1 MNTNGRKKKIILG
14 IVLAVVTVLAAA
26 LITAAVY
33 WNSMLNMIGDA
44 EETVETLSQEEI
56 DALLGTTVP
65 ETTSPEETWPVVVS
79 DKNITNIMLV
89 GQNWRED
96 EQNKLSDTM
105 ILCSINRETK
115 TMTMVSILRDLYV
128 PLPAYAGH
136 GPGRN
141 RINVCYALGSTW
153 KRTSEG
159 GMEMLALCVEQ
170 NFGVHVDHTIEVGFE
185 TFTAII
191 DAMGGVEVEVT
202 EEEAKY
208 MTEEVG
214 YVGEIQPGL
223 QTLWGTD
230 ALAYARIRKI
240 DSDRQRSE
248 RQRTVITSLIDK
260 CRDMSLL
267 ELHDLAKSVLPMIIT
282 DMTNEE
288 ITNYIWE
295 FLPMVRDLKL
305 NAVTIPAD
313 NETLPN
319 SMWGKTID
327 LYGYQS
333 YVIECNT
340 KLNGSYLRQ
349 ALGIEDAAEE

>member
-1 MNTNGRKKKIILG
+1 MEGRGKKRLRTA
-14 IVLAVVTVLAAA
+14 LFVLAAIVMA
-26 LITAAVY
+26 AAIAAVIS
-33 WNSMLNMIGDA
+33 WNSMLNLIGDA
-44 EETVETLSQEEI
+44 EETVETLSQEEL

-65 ETTSPEETWPVVVS
+65 ETTTPEDTWPVVES
-79 DKNITNIMLV
+79 DENITNIMLV

-115 TMTMVSILRDLYV
+115 TMTMVSILRDLYI

-191 DAMGGVEVEVT
+191 DAMGGVEVDVT
-202 EEEAKY
+202 EEEARY

-214 YVGEIQPGL
+214 YVGKIQPGL
-223 QTLWGTD
+223 QTLYGSE

-240 DSDRQRSE
+240 DSDRQRSV

-260 CRDMSLL
+260 CRDMGLMDLL
-267 ELHDLAKSVLPMIIT
+267 ALSREILPMIIT
-282 DMTNEE
+282 DMTNQE
-288 ITNYIWE
+288 ITNYLWE
-295 FLPMVRDLKL
+295 LIPLVKDLKI
-305 NAVTIPAD
+305 NSITIPVD

-319 SMWGKTID
+319 SMWSKTID
-327 LYGYQS
+327 LYGYPS
-333 YVIECNT
+333 SVIECNT
-340 KLNGSYLRQ
+340 KLNGTYLRQ
-349 ALGIEDAAEE
+349 ALGLEEAGEE

>member
-1 MNTNGRKKKIILG
+1 MDGRKKKWLLTG
-14 IVLAVVTVLAAA
+14 LAVF
-26 LITAAVY
+26 AVVVAVGVIAVMIG
-33 WNSMLNMIGDA
+33 WNSMLNLMGDA
-44 EETVETLSQEEI
+44 DETVPTLSQEEL

-65 ETTSPEETWPVVVS
+65 ETTSPEETWPVVKS
-79 DKNITNIMLV
+79 SENITNIMLV

-136 GPGRN
+136 GGGRN

-170 NFGVHVDHTIEVGFE
+170 NFGVPVDHTIEIGFE

-191 DAMGGVEVEVT
+191 DAMGGVDVDVT
-202 EEEAKY
+202 EEEALY
-208 MTEEVG
+208 MTNEVG
-214 YVGEIQPGL
+214 YVGEIQPGP
-223 QTLWGTD
+223 QTLYGNE

-240 DSDRQRSE
+240 DGDRQRSA

-260 CRDMSLL
+260 CRNMGLMDLL
-267 ELHDLAKSVLPMIIT
+267 ELAKNILPMIIT
-282 DMTNEE
+282 DMTNQQ
-288 ITNYIWE
+288 ITNYLWE
-295 FLPMVRDLKL
+295 FLPMVKDLKIESL
-305 NAVTIPAD
+305 TIPVD
-313 NETLPN
+313 NEILPN
-319 SMWGKTID
+319 SSWGKTID
-327 LYGYQS
+327 LYGYPS

-340 KLNGSYLRQ
+340 KLNGTYLREI
-349 ALGIEDAAEE
+349 LGLEEPEET